1 MTDILKYYDFKT
13 KTLNIPFDFNKKIS
27 YIPKNTKIINF
38 KEDPKKFII
47 LENQEIT
54 ANLPNTITDLIISNY
69 IYFQFLLIFIYNFII
84 F

>member
-1 MTDILKYYDFKT
+1 MILLSF
-13 KTLNIPFDFNKKIS
+13 INKKIS